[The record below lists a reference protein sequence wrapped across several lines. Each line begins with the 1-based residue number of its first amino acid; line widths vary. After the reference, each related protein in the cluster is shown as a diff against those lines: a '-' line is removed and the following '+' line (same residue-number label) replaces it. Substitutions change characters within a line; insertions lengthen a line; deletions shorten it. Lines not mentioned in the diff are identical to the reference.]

1 MDELFENTLNQI
13 EKKISL
19 EPIVLPDE
27 LRHVKLPLRLMNMRC
42 YNWKAERIRKIYF
55 VRIKV
60 AIPSFDIFGMALYP
74 EPKLDIP
81 SFACD
86 FSCTKKKVFT
96 YINFIPLFNEP
107 SYLEKY
113 IEPMKQVFEKYNHFP
128 RQKIREWMQPY
139 ISTYTIYSFPEKTFL
154 KELKNCAIDY
164 LNLYLNLFSQAEE
177 IKETSYGDE
186 VERAQKKYIRDLIT
200 NDASRKMLG
209 RITGKE
215 KANRIFQEVIS

>member
-1 MDELFENTLNQI
+1 MDELFESILTLI
-13 EKKISL
+13 KKKISL
-19 EPIVLPDE
+19 EPLALPDD
-27 LRHVKLPLRLMNMRC
+27 LKHITLPLRLMDMHC
-42 YNWKAERIRKIYF
+42 YNWKAARVRKIYF

-60 AIPSFDIFGMALYP
+60 AVPSFDIFGMALYP
-74 EPKLDIP
+74 EPELDMP
-81 SFACD
+81 SFSCD

-107 SYLEKY
+107 TYLTKY

-154 KELKNCAIDY
+154 RELKRCAIDY
-164 LNLYLNLFSQAEE
+164 LTLYLNLFCQAEE
-177 IKETSYGDE
+177 IKDNAYRDE
-186 VERAQKKYIRDLIT
+186 VEKAQKKYLQALTT

-209 RITGKE
+209 RIIGKA
-215 KANRIFQEVIS
+215 KANRFFQEVVI